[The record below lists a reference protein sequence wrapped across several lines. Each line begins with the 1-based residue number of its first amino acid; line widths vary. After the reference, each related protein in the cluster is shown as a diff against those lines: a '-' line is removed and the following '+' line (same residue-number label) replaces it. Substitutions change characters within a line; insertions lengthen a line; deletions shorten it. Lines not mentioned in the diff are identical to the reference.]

1 MEEKERKRRKDEGR
15 RKKRDGTWWRKG
27 GEKEISLSKKRKG
40 AKTIRGHTVLGPT
53 ARPDL

>member
-27 GEKEISLSKKRKG
+27 RRGEGEIPVKEEKRSQNN
-40 AKTIRGHTVLGPT
+40 
-53 ARPDL
+53 